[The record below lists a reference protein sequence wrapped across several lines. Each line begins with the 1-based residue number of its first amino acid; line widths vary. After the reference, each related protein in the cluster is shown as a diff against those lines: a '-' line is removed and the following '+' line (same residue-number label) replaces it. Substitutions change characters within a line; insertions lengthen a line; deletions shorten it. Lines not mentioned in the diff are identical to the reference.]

1 MSNITVESLISS
13 DTRPRVTLRDASKR
27 DDGTVIPPYVVLKF
41 SQFTS
46 YIDRNG
52 DEQETE
58 NIYAVRVNSDTMD
71 NCRELQKVLKTVDFT
86 KYPLQLVCEPF
97 KNEAV
102 FKDQKVVAT
111 QNDKFNTVCKK
122 TVPDLLKTLK
132 K

>member
-13 DTRPRVTLRDASKR
+13 DTRPRITLRDSSKR

-71 NCRELQKVLKTVDFT
+71 NCRELQKLLKTVDFT